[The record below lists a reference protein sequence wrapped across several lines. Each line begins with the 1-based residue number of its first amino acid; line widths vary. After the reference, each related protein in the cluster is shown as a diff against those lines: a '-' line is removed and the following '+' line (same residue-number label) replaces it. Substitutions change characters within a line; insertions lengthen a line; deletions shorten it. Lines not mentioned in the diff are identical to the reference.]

1 VQPPTSRSDQ
11 ERSTDVPEIKLAAE
25 ARSEFGKGAARR
37 LRRANLIP
45 AVLYGHG
52 TDPQHVS
59 LPRHA
64 TFMALKKANV
74 LLTIDLD
81 GNTQL
86 ALPKDVQRD
95 PVRDI
100 IEHVDLLIVKR
111 GGKVIVDVPV
121 RVIGEAESGTVVT
134 NEATSLSL
142 EVEATNI
149 PTSIEVSIEGAA
161 AGTSVKAGEI
171 TLPKGAALA
180 GDPETTIVHVSGL
193 SQSSEAVEAEGE
205 DAAAE

>member
-1 VQPPTSRSDQ
+1 M
-11 ERSTDVPEIKLAAE
+11 PEIKLAAE

-52 TDPQHVS
+52 TDPLHVS

-81 GNTQL
+81 GKAQL

-111 GGKVIVDVPV
+111 GEKVTVDVPV
-121 RVIGEAESGTVVT
+121 RVIGEAEAGTVVT
-134 NEATSLSL
+134 NEANSLSL
-142 EVEATNI
+142 EVEATAI
-149 PTSIEVSIEGAA
+149 PTSIEVSIDGVA
-161 AGTSVKAGEI
+161 AGTSIKAGEI
-171 TLPKGAALA
+171 TLPKGATLA
-180 GDPETTIVHVSGL
+180 GDPETTIVHISAL
-193 SQSSEAVEAEGE
+193 SQSSEAADAEGE
-205 DAAAE
+205 DVAAE

>member
-1 VQPPTSRSDQ
+1 
-11 ERSTDVPEIKLAAE
+11 VPEIKLAAE

-52 TDPQHVS
+52 TDPLHVS

-81 GNTQL
+81 GKAQL

-111 GGKVIVDVPV
+111 GEKVTVDVPV
-121 RVIGEAESGTVVT
+121 RVIGEAEAGTVVT
-134 NEATSLSL
+134 NEANSLSL
-142 EVEATNI
+142 EVEATAI
-149 PTSIEVSIEGAA
+149 PTSIEVSIDGVA
-161 AGTSVKAGEI
+161 AGTSIKAGEI
-171 TLPKGAALA
+171 TLPKGATLA
-180 GDPETTIVHVSGL
+180 GDPETTIVHISAL
-193 SQSSEAVEAEGE
+193 SQSSEAADAEGE
-205 DAAAE
+205 DVAAE

>member
-1 VQPPTSRSDQ
+1 M
-11 ERSTDVPEIKLAAE
+11 PEIKLAAE

-52 TDPQHVS
+52 TDPLHVS

-81 GNTQL
+81 GKAQL

-111 GGKVIVDVPV
+111 GEKVTVDVPV
-121 RVIGEAESGTVVT
+121 RVIGEAEAGTVVT
-134 NEATSLSL
+134 NEANSLSL

-149 PTSIEVSIEGAA
+149 PTSVEVSIDGAA
-161 AGTSVKAGEI
+161 AGTSIKAGEI
-171 TLPKGAALA
+171 TLPKGATLA
-180 GDPETTIVHVSGL
+180 GDPETTIVHISAL
-193 SQSSEAVEAEGE
+193 SQSSEAVDVEGE

>member
-1 VQPPTSRSDQ
+1 
-11 ERSTDVPEIKLAAE
+11 VPEIKLAAE

-52 TDPQHVS
+52 TDPLHVS

-81 GNTQL
+81 GKAQL

-111 GGKVIVDVPV
+111 GEKVTVDVPV
-121 RVIGEAESGTVVT
+121 RVIGEAEAGTVVT
-134 NEATSLSL
+134 NEANSLSL

-149 PTSIEVSIEGAA
+149 PTSVEVSIDGAA
-161 AGTSVKAGEI
+161 AGTSIKAGEI
-171 TLPKGAALA
+171 TLPKGATLA
-180 GDPETTIVHVSGL
+180 GDPETTIVHISAL
-193 SQSSEAVEAEGE
+193 SQSSEAVDVEGE

>member
-1 VQPPTSRSDQ
+1 M
-11 ERSTDVPEIKLAAE
+11 PEIKLAAE

-81 GNTQL
+81 GKAQL

-111 GGKVIVDVPV
+111 GEKVTVDVPV
-121 RVIGEAESGTVVT
+121 RVIGEAEAGTVVT
-134 NEATSLSL
+134 NEANSLSL
-142 EVEATNI
+142 EVEATAI
-149 PTSIEVSIEGAA
+149 PTSIEVSIDGVA
-161 AGTSVKAGEI
+161 AGTSIKAGEI
-171 TLPKGAALA
+171 TLPKGATLA
-180 GDPETTIVHVSGL
+180 GDPETTIVHISAL
-193 SQSSEAVEAEGE
+193 SQSSEAADAEGE
-205 DAAAE
+205 DVAAE